1 MTLLRTCLLST
12 SVLAIGLASLPVHA
26 ELVARTSHFNA
37 PAVCQAARTVY
48 DAQLRKRPLG
58 IQNEGTTDA
67 YVTCALIAED
77 NIDAVEVYM
86 STIDGTE
93 NPVTCTLVSNYNLG
107 DNEFITKTVETVD
120 GDFSGT
126 VFLPED
132 FIDQEETFPTSFLSL
147 SCNLGPGTG
156 LNDIWIRYREEIGT

>member
-1 MTLLRTCLLST
+1 MTVFRTCVIST
-12 SVLAIGLASLPVHA
+12 SLFAIGLASLPA
-26 ELVARTSHFNA
+26 QAALTSRTSHLNS
-37 PAVCQAARTVY
+37 PAVCQASRSIY
-48 DAQLRKRPLG
+48 DEQLRKRPLG
-58 IQNEGTTDA
+58 IQNEGTTAA

-107 DNEFITKTVETVD
+107 DNEYITRTVETID
-120 GDFSGT
+120 GDFSGV

-132 FIDQEETFPTSFLSL
+132 FIDQEETFPTSFLAL
-147 SCNLGPGTG
+147 SCKLAPGTG
-156 LNDIWIRYREEIGT
+156 LNDIWIRYREDIGT